1 MSISEKRYL
10 EFENIVDNF
19 KELNR
24 TAVLGQT
31 VFAGSSLMEQFP
43 IEKFIKENNEDVI
56 IYNRGIGG
64 FIAEELHFTINEC
77 ILDLKPSRL
86 FINIGTNDLSRE
98 KPISDLIEEYDSII
112 NDVEEALPEIEIY
125 FMAYYPVNYD
135 AAADCMK
142 PGLLIRNNEKIK
154 LANMEVEKLA
164 RKHGQKYI
172 DINANLKDE
181 KGNLK
186 AEYTVEGMHIKE
198 IGYAAIYSDIMKYVK
213 EPKWKGLKQ

>member
-1 MSISEKRYL
+1 MSNLEKINPIFHEKIKNYA
-10 EFENIVDNF
+10 
-19 KELNR
+19 ELNR
-24 TAVLGQT
+24 SALKGQT
-31 VFAGSSLMEQFP
+31 VFAGSSLMEWFP
-43 IEKFIKENNEDVI
+43 IEKFIKEKNEDVI

-64 FIAEELHFTINEC
+64 FVSKELHLALNEC

-86 FINIGTNDLSRE
+86 FINIGTNDLSRDN
-98 KPISDLIEEYDSII
+98 PISDLIEEYDSII
-112 NDVEEALPEIEIY
+112 NEVEAAIPDIEIY

-135 AAADCMK
+135 AATDGMK

-172 DINANLKDE
+172 DVNANLKDE

-186 AEYTVEGMHIKE
+186 AEYTVEGLHIKE
-198 IGYAAIYSDIMKYVK
+198 VGYAAIYDDLMKYVK
-213 EPKWKGLKQ
+213 EPKWKK